1 MRLYRIY
8 YSHSQR
14 REKKMMAE
22 LLKVAMQDSS
32 ATLTRKMIQT
42 QMFID
47 ACEADDLMAEDKDL
61 MVSLKAAKMTIENAI
76 NYIDNAADIMDWYIA
91 LDNGVLD

>member
-1 MRLYRIY
+1 MKLYRIY

-14 REKKMMAE
+14 REKKM
-22 LLKVAMQDSS
+22 
-32 ATLTRKMIQT
+32 
-42 QMFID
+42 
-47 ACEADDLMAEDKDL
+47 MAEDKDL

>member
-1 MRLYRIY
+1 MKLYRIY

-14 REKKMMAE
+14 REKKMM
-22 LLKVAMQDSS
+22 
-32 ATLTRKMIQT
+32 T
-42 QMFID
+42 
-47 ACEADDLMAEDKDL
+47 EDKDL

-91 LDNGVLD
+91 LNNGVLD